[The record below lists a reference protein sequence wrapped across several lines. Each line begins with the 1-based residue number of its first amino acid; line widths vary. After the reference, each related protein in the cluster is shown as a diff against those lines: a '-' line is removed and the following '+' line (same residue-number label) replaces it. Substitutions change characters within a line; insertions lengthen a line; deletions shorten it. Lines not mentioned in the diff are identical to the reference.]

1 MRGADREAGD
11 PQLKRDPVMRCARNV
26 MNVDLVLIHPPYHR
40 RNGSGVIFPLGLG
53 YIAAAAMEAGFTVRI
68 IDSARQCCSLR
79 EDSLKQFLLWLSQE
93 LSTSSPR
100 LAIGIGPCTTSSVRS
115 IKAIS
120 GVCKDVCS
128 RIPLIFGGPLASIT
142 GQERL
147 FFEEFSASAL
157 VPGDGEYAVCD
168 LLSAL
173 QRKVP
178 LETVKQVVTPVST
191 IMTCNIVKDL
201 DALPFPYRE
210 TGGYRLSARR
220 DLFRPPFAT
229 LVASRGCPYTCPFCM
244 SGLLRKGHY
253 HRRSLSNVTEEIMQ
267 LQSQYNVRTVV
278 FYDDTFFPSSNS
290 LSTDVQSVVQS
301 FETLTEPIYW
311 EIEMRPDILIAL
323 EPHLAKQLFHV
334 GCRQINVGIEKGW
347 RKGRQTI
354 GKNVTSEEIRTA
366 INKISKSVPSMRL
379 TGTFILGGPNET
391 KETIHETVDF
401 AISLELLFVH
411 FYPLEVYPG
420 TALFAQTYPGVDA
433 LWWYEQVMKDDLPWG
448 EIIYEGG
455 DLDRDELLRCVT
467 KAYKRFY
474 QRPAWHDQARSQL
487 GKHYDDIIPTV
498 ATWQDDRFALGE
510 KS

>member
-1 MRGADREAGD
+1 MEG
-11 PQLKRDPVMRCARNV
+11 
-26 MNVDLVLIHPPYHR
+26 VDLVLIHPPYHR

-68 IDSARQCCSLR
+68 IDGARQCSSLR
-79 EDSLKQFLLWLSQE
+79 EDSLEEFLLWLSQE

-120 GVCKDVCS
+120 GVCKNVFP
-128 RIPLIFGGPLASIT
+128 RVPLIFGGPLASIP

-157 VPGDGEYAVCD
+157 VPGDGEDAVCD

-173 QRKVP
+173 QRNAP
-178 LETVKQVVTPVST
+178 LESVKHIVTPGST
-191 IMTCNIVKDL
+191 IKACNIVKDL
-201 DALPFPYRE
+201 DALPFPYRKIRS
-210 TGGYRLSARR
+210 YRLSTRR

-229 LVASRGCPYTCPFCM
+229 VVASRGCPYKCPFCM
-244 SGLLRKGHY
+244 SGLLRQGHY
-253 HRRSLSNVTEEIMQ
+253 HRRSLSTVTEEIML
-267 LQSQYNVRTVV
+267 LQSRYDVRTVV

-290 LSTDVQSVVQS
+290 LCIDVQAVVQS
-301 FETLTEPIYW
+301 FKTLTRPIYW

-323 EPHLAKQLFHV
+323 EPHLAKQLFHA

-347 RKGRQTI
+347 QKGRQTI
-354 GKNVTSEEIRTA
+354 GKNVTSGEIRTA
-366 INKISKSVPSMRL
+366 IERIRKTIPSMRI
-379 TGTFILGGPNET
+379 TGTFILGGPDET
-391 KETIHETVDF
+391 KETIRETVDF

-420 TALFAQTYPGVDA
+420 TALFAQTYSGVDA

-455 DLDRDELLRCVT
+455 DLDRDELLRCVGE
-467 KAYKRFY
+467 AYKRFY
-474 QRPAWHDQARSQL
+474 QRPAWHDQARLQL
-487 GKHYDDIIPTV
+487 GKHYDNIIPTV
-498 ATWQDDRFALGE
+498 ATWRGDRFALGDD
-510 KS
+510 S